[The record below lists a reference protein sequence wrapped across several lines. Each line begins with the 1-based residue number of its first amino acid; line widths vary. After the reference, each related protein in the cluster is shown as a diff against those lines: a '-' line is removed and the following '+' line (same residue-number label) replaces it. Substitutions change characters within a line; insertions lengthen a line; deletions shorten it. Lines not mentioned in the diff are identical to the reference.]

1 MKYQVSLGAQSCPS
15 LCDPM
20 NRSTPGLPVEAPKS
34 QPRTSCPS
42 LLPLE
47 SIPAANHFHPIEPLF
62 TSLHPYRKPSLLSAP
77 SKHFIPHRPLP
88 LHRSSLLQA
97 RDGWM
102 RSASYKG
109 AEADS

>member
-1 MKYQVSLGAQSCPS
+1 M
-15 LCDPM
+15 
-20 NRSTPGLPVEAPKS
+20 TVEAPKS
-34 QPRTSCPS
+34 QPRTSFPFPS
-42 LLPLE
+42 LE

-62 TSLHPYRKPSLLSAP
+62 TSLHPYRKPNLLSAP
-77 SKHFIPHRPLP
+77 SKHLIPHRPLP

-109 AEADS
+109 AKADS